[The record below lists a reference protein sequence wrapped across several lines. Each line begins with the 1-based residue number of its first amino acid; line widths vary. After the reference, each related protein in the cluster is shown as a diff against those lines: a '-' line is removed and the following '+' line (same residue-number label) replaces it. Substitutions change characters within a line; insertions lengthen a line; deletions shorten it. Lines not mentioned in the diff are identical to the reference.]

1 MTSVY
6 GVTFL
11 GARKQIE
18 GQLKVCSDSFSM
30 IKIGSYSHR
39 QAGYFWRHALQIIHL
54 FGKIDLGVFGWDQPR
69 SCSDYELVEWS
80 SGKGMWL
87 CIQLILQVAHENQP
101 MAWVTPLGLP
111 IIQPYRKTKTFN
123 ILTSKQNLTLKL
135 EMYVV
140 GVGKRR
146 NRDSQPVKTTRQR
159 TAFPP
164 NFVYLSIVVRWR
176 KIDSFIG

>member
-1 MTSVY
+1 MLFKLSIYLARLTLES
-6 GVTFL
+6 L
-11 GARKQIE
+11 GETNRGAVQIMSWLNE
-18 GQLKVCSDSFSM
+18 VAGKVC
-30 IKIGSYSHR
+30 G
-39 QAGYFWRHALQIIHL
+39 
-54 FGKIDLGVFGWDQPR
+54 
-69 SCSDYELVEWS
+69 
-80 SGKGMWL
+80 L

-164 NFVYLSIVVRWR
+164 NFVYLSIVVL
-176 KIDSFIG
+176 